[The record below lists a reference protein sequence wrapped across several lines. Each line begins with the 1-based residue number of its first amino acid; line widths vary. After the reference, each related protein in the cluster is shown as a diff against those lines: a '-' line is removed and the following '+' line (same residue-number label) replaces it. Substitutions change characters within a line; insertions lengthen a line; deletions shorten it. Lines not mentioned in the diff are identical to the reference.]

1 MRRFELG
8 SPYISEEKNLMTLC
22 VDKTPKH
29 FLIIP
34 SILSADFT
42 RLGEQIAEAEAAGAD
57 WIHID
62 VMDGHFVPNL
72 TMGPFIVE
80 ACRRATK
87 LPLNVHLMIEH
98 PENMLEVFAQAG
110 ASHLI
115 VHVETCPD
123 IVSTLKLIKSLGCA
137 AGVTLNPSSPASSLK
152 AALPLA
158 DLVLVLTV
166 RPGYSGQKFM
176 PEEVSKIAEV
186 RRRLDEIGS
195 SVRLEVDGGI
205 SVQTISQAWE
215 AGADAFVSATAV
227 FRYPDGIAAGIR
239 ALKNSITT

>member
-1 MRRFELG
+1 MPR
-8 SPYISEEKNLMTLC
+8 
-22 VDKTPKH
+22 H
-29 FLIIP
+29 FLIAP

-57 WIHID
+57 WIHVD

-87 LPLNVHLMIEH
+87 LPLNVHLMIER
-98 PENMLEVFAQAG
+98 PERLLKAFAKAG

-115 VHVETCPD
+115 VHVETCPE
-123 IVSTLKLIKSLGCA
+123 ITSTLKLIKGLGCK
-137 AGVTLNPSSPASSLK
+137 AGVTLNPSTPASQLE
-152 AALPLA
+152 AALPMA

-166 RPGYSGQKFM
+166 HPGYSGQEFI
-176 PEEVSKIAEV
+176 PEAVPKIAEV

-195 SVRLEVDGGI
+195 FAWLGVDGGI
-205 SVQTISQAWE
+205 SVQTIRQVTE
-215 AGADAFVSATAV
+215 AGADAFVAASAV
-227 FRYPDGIAAGIR
+227 
-239 ALKNSITT
+239 